1 MELKKSYLG
10 TRRWEEFSLE
20 NHQWFALLFFSFF
33 LFAKISI
40 VFHNLFCEILRKHF
54 VKKKCCAA
62 TVDCDFRI
70 HCSGSSSSTLLLFFF
85 FSFPLVYFS
94 YISFLFLTF
103 RIIFFPSS
111 LFLLFL
117 SFYLLIFSPFYFL
130 IFLSISSHFLIFLFS
145 HLFM

>member
-1 MELKKSYLG
+1 MELKKWNLG
-10 TRRWEEFSLE
+10 TRRWDEFSLE
-20 NHQWFALLFFSFF
+20 NHRWFALLFFSFF

-40 VFHNLFCEILRKHF
+40 VFHNLLCEILRKHF

-62 TVDCDFRI
+62 TVNYNFRI
-70 HCSGSSSSTLLLFFF
+70 HCSESSSSTSTLLLFFF

-117 SFYLLIFSPFYFL
+117 SLYQY
-130 IFLSISSHFLIFLFS
+130 FLIFLFS